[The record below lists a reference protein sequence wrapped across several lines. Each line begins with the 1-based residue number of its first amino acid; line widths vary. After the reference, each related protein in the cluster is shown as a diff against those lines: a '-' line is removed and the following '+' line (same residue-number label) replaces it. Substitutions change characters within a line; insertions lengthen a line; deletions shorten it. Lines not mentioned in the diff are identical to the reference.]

1 MKMILQKAIAESG
14 YCSRRKA
21 EELIRNGKVEINGS
35 PAFIGEQAD
44 PEKDK
49 ITIQGHLLPKPE
61 KKIYLM
67 LNKPLGYTCTN
78 RRFPNEKNVFDLVN
92 LPNRLFT
99 IGRLDKNSRGL
110 ILLTNDGDLAQKLSH
125 PKFGH
130 YKEYEVKIKAENINP
145 SLIVKKFSEG
155 VGLGGGDACVK
166 VIKIKYLQNKIFRI
180 TLGEGKKRQIRRM
193 FAALGAKVVNLKRIS
208 FSGLTLDSLPE
219 RKWRYL
225 NEEEIKKLKS

>member
-110 ILLTNDGDLAQKLSH
+110 I
-125 PKFGH
+125 
-130 YKEYEVKIKAENINP
+130 
-145 SLIVKKFSEG
+145 
-155 VGLGGGDACVK
+155 C
-166 VIKIKYLQNKIFRI
+166 
-180 TLGEGKKRQIRRM
+180 
-193 FAALGAKVVNLKRIS
+193 
-208 FSGLTLDSLPE
+208 
-219 RKWRYL
+219 
-225 NEEEIKKLKS
+225 

>member
-49 ITIQGHLLPKPE
+49 ITIQGHLLSKPE

-67 LNKPLGYTCTN
+67 LNKPLDYTCTN

-155 VGLGGGDACVK
+155 VDLGEGDTYVK

-208 FSGLTLDSLPE
+208 FSGLTLDNLPE
-219 RKWRYL
+219 GKWRYL